1 MNVRCFAGVL
11 VSCLAVGAYAVT
23 PSVTDVTF
31 KQDAHH
37 VVRVTYKLTGA
48 DAIVTADVQT
58 NSVSDGS
65 GAWASVGGAAQRS
78 LGGDINR
85 KLAASDD
92 VKSFAWVPDAT
103 WEGVSLPSAQ
113 MRVVVTAWTELDPP
127 DYLVADLRCP
137 SNCFYYAT
145 EEFLPGGVHDIRYK
159 TEYIVFRRIHAK
171 DVVWTIGAD
180 KDTTTKN
187 VGIETLTT
195 YPSNARLHK
204 VKLTYDYWMGIF
216 ELTKAQCDWAKG
228 DLSNDRVGT
237 TVGNEWVSRNSLR
250 AGTTAW
256 PALDDKGDF
265 GYRRAHTLD
274 ACTVKSFR
282 VKTGLDWADLPTE
295 AEWEFACRAGV
306 PNPLYSGK
314 KYSQDNVM
322 ELAVST
328 FDGGRYQVSGTKRPN
343 AWGLYD
349 MLGNRAEY
357 CLDWYE
363 TWDETTVPDQTA
375 IRVDPY
381 GASSGTTC
389 VVRGGHVDQGTSW
402 YIYDSPSSGLTCH
415 YRTSTDPSRTDM
427 GANGGARLMARI
439 GDPE

>member
-1 MNVRCFAGVL
+1 MNVRTFAGIL
-11 VSCLAVGAYAVT
+11 VSCLVVGAYAAT

-37 VVRVTYKLTGA
+37 IVRVTYKLTGA

-137 SNCFYYAT
+137 SNCFYYVA
-145 EEFLPGGVHDIRYK
+145 EDFLPGGVHDIRYK

-195 YPSNARLHK
+195 YPDNARLHK

-216 ELTKAQCDWAKG
+216 ELTEAQRDWANRNVSY
-228 DLSNDRVGT
+228 DQVGT
-237 TVGNEWVSRNSLR
+237 TVGNSWVSRNSLR
-250 AGTTAW
+250 SATTAW
-256 PALDDKGDF
+256 PALDGNGDF
-265 GYRRAHTLD
+265 DYRRAHALN
-274 ACTVKSFR
+274 ACPVKNFR
-282 VKTGLDWADLPTE
+282 VATGLDWVDLPTE

-314 KYSQDNVM
+314 KYSQANVM
-322 ELAVST
+322 EVAVST

-363 TWDETTVPDQTA
+363 PWNATTVPDQTA
-375 IRVDPY
+375 VRVDPY
-381 GASSGTTC
+381 GASSGTAC

-402 YIYDSPSSGLTCH
+402 YINNSPSSGLTCH
-415 YRTSTDPSRTDM
+415 YRSSTNPGATSM
-427 GANGGARLMARI
+427 GSNGGARLMARI